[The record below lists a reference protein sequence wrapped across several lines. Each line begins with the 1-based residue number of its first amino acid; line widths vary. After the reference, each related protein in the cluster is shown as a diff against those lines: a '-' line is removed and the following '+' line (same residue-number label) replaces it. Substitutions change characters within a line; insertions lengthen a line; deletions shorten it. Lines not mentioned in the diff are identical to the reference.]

1 MLRKR
6 RRLAEEAG
14 RDPATLVFP
23 DTLGGPH
30 DPSNTRRDLRQARGT
45 EDFAG
50 VKSHVFRKTAA
61 TVLDDAKLSSRQIAD
76 QLGHA
81 RPSITQDVYMGRMA
95 VSRDNAVALEGM
107 WDDDGSAN
115 SGGKSG
121 PARTSKS
128 R

>member
-1 MLRKR
+1 M
-6 RRLAEEAG
+6 
-14 RDPATLVFP
+14 
-23 DTLGGPH
+23 
-30 DPSNTRRDLRQARGT
+30 
-45 EDFAG
+45 
-50 VKSHVFRKTAA
+50 
-61 TVLDDAKLSSRQIAD
+61 LDDAKLSSRQIAD